1 MTPLHSNYIQLTGN
15 IEDLRLHLQNQAVRY
30 FDEDVYHRVFG
41 NYASP
46 LILDVGCGTGD
57 MIVDMTDHNP
67 ACRIYGIDLVKRQI
81 ELAAERYP
89 QCKFLTADIE
99 QDSFQDDMR
108 SWMESEDIQ
117 GFDIINCSM
126 ILMHLSDP
134 VNALKKLRELLKD
147 EGTLIVREVDDGLQY
162 AWPDPKGRIEK
173 FSRYLSADD
182 RLGDRHCGRKV
193 YTYLKNAGFHLI
205 HLEKEGLSSISIP
218 DRMSLYE
225 MVFPYIMD
233 HMRNRALNAPEHS
246 RYHEAYEWIAENIDE
261 IKKYFSRDDFIFN
274 IGFMSFSAMR

>member
-1 MTPLHSNYIQLTGN
+1 MTGN

-134 VNALKKLRELLKD
+134 VNA
-147 EGTLIVREVDDGLQY
+147 
-162 AWPDPKGRIEK
+162 
-173 FSRYLSADD
+173 
-182 RLGDRHCGRKV
+182 
-193 YTYLKNAGFHLI
+193 
-205 HLEKEGLSSISIP
+205 
-218 DRMSLYE
+218 
-225 MVFPYIMD
+225 
-233 HMRNRALNAPEHS
+233 PEHS